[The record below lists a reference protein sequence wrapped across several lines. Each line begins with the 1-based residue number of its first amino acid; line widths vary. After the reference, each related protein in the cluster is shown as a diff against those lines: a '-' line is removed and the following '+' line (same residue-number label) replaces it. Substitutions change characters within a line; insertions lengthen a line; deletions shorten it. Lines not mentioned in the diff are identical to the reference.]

1 MIPILFI
8 QLSVLCS
15 LCVANPQKRPSKSKE
30 PFDVSKSGEYAVVGC
45 GSANAANVVDLLET
59 LWSALLPAIQDAE
72 SATPSRAYQTFFKNV
87 EYASYV
93 SNVLANVS
101 TGASL
106 YPPTK
111 FTNGAPVL
119 TCVTAAGQFKY
130 KITTTGQEEDA
141 YTECLRK
148 PTEVAKSM
156 SGTSFIIL
164 CPNFFTSPSMP
175 AKPPPNNCLTV
186 NTYINRFQ
194 GFQKDRTGAEM
205 VQYQLWVLL
214 EEILHYY
221 IFRTS
226 SQWETLTIA
235 DIYDANQC
243 LRLSAKDST
252 ENPHNYLYYVA
263 MAGVL
268 TTMAGVSTRP
278 SGTVFPPVPSGNAL
292 AALLSSTGNRTDP
305 AGYTPE
311 ITDVDFGD

>member
-1 MIPILFI
+1 MTQILHI
-8 QLSVLCS
+8 HQLFLFASHDDPNPVHTTKCALLVVCS
-15 LCVANPQKRPSKSKE
+15 KPSKTTQQVKRCLFAKFIANERAE

-263 MAGVL
+263 SEFCL
-268 TTMAGVSTRP
+268 SVS
-278 SGTVFPPVPSGNAL
+278 
-292 AALLSSTGNRTDP
+292 
-305 AGYTPE
+305 
-311 ITDVDFGD
+311 I